1 MVILRSLLDKRCQTT
16 DFFSLGKL
24 DKKLK
29 YFFLCKRNKQ
39 GRRTCFHFT
48 ISSLE
53 IYVHIFLLLLKD
65 IIRMGRG
72 RGNSKRITCTENL
85 NKYCFFLRDTFCSLF
100 ALNWVIYLLCQSMPC
115 FPLRVYFHTS
125 LWIWNPKS
133 RSNPRM
139 IRILVWISN
148 LIVYTYCC

>member
-1 MVILRSLLDKRCQTT
+1 MLDKRCQTT
-16 DFFSLGKL
+16 DFFFLWVSLI
-24 DKKLK
+24 KKLK

-72 RGNSKRITCTENL
+72 GGNSKRITCTENL
-85 NKYCFFLRDTFCSLF
+85 NKYYLFFFLKRYVLLIICFKLSY
-100 ALNWVIYLLCQSMPC
+100 IYFVKVCPV
-115 FPLRVYFHTS
+115 FPLEFTFTHLYGS
-125 LWIWNPKS
+125 E
-133 RSNPRM
+133 
-139 IRILVWISN
+139 ILN
-148 LIVYTYCC
+148 LAATHE